1 MYVPLATFAP
11 ALVVLSIAAS
21 ACEDSSTAVRTGP
34 SGTVRLESR
43 LVSVEP
49 AALVPE
55 FLPRQLCSGRPPFQT
70 RFNLFVHT
78 ERDLFLRQ
86 LRFEFRDRSGGRVL
100 PLAIP
105 TTVPLSPPTSHAV
118 PVPVPGMLPFHGMV
132 VSPPVRPLGLIL
144 NFDCDVLPEGTL
156 FIDVETADSDGA
168 SAVSQVRVPIG

>member
-1 MYVPLATFAP
+1 MYVPLSTFAP
-11 ALVVLSIAAS
+11 ALVVLAIAAL

-34 SGTVRLESR
+34 TGAGRLESR

-55 FLPRQLCSGRPPFQT
+55 FLPKQSCNGRPPFQT
-70 RFNLFVHT
+70 RFDLFVHA

-105 TTVPLSPPTSHAV
+105 TTVPVSPPTSPA
-118 PVPVPGMLPFHGMV
+118 VPVPGMLPFHGMV
-132 VSPPVRPLGLIL
+132 VSPLRPVGLIL
-144 NFDCDVLPEGTL
+144 SFDCGVLPEGTL
-156 FIDVETADSDGA
+156 FLDVETADRDGA
-168 SAVSQVRVPIG
+168 SAVSHVRVPIG